1 MGALV
6 NGKCFTSNA
15 LAADD
20 FFSSKDPS
28 FTSGTTSYVS
38 WYEKGG
44 PSAVWQ
50 IKRQS
55 ISSTGVVSN
64 LTASTATVPTFPVCD
79 ESGQFADGLA
89 LGWLVATV
97 MVFGWSLAQIRKA
110 AR

>member
-20 FFSSKDPS
+20 FFSSKESSYTP
-28 FTSGTTSYVS
+28 GTTSYHAWFEKVS
-38 WYEKGG
+38 G
-44 PSAVWQ
+44 VWQ

-55 ISSTGVVSN
+55 ISSTGVITN
-64 LTASTATVPTFPVCD
+64 LTASNATVPTFPTCS
-79 ESGQFADGLA
+79 ETETFTDGLS

-97 MVFGWSLAQIRKA
+97 IVMAWGLAQIRKA